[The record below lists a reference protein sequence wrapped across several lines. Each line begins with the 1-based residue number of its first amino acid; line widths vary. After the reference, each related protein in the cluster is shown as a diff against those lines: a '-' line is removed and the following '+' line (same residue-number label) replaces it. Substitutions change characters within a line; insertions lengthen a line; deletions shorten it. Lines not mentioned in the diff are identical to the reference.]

1 MRIID
6 VEYDSNSNPVNIVC
20 EDDGECY
27 AFRII
32 EKGQW
37 IATQSADVYRCS
49 NCKKAVKHALLS
61 LLDDVFLKDFEAV
74 LFRTDPIE
82 NEAIEVEAKPMK
94 GK

>member
-1 MRIID
+1 MRIIS

-20 EDDGECY
+20 EDDGGCY

-49 NCKKAVKHALLS
+49 NCKKAVKMDMFCS
-61 LLDDVFLKDFEAV
+61 SSV
-74 LFRTDPIE
+74 LREFCPKCGAEMSFSDYKE
-82 NEAIEVEAKPMK
+82 
-94 GK
+94 